1 MINAQQLSALLVR
14 YEGHGP
20 RYTSY
25 PTALH
30 FNQDFTVDDYLQ
42 QVALSNQALV
52 PRPLSLYVH
61 VPFCASLCYYCGC
74 NKVVT
79 RNQNR
84 AVEYVELLSREITAR
99 AEAFADDRLVQQIH
113 FGGGTPTFL
122 SVSQIKEVLELIAQ
136 SFHLGLPHN
145 LEMSIEIDPRSVSV
159 SDLEALIELGFNR
172 FSFGIQ
178 DLNPDVQK
186 AVNREQCFD
195 QIKALVKR
203 ARELHIKSVSFDLIY
218 GLPLQT
224 PDTFHKTLQEII
236 AVRPDRLALYN
247 YAHMPDR
254 MPSQRLIKSEDLPS
268 SVDKLTILSDSI
280 ISLSEAGYEY
290 IGMDHFALPQDSLA
304 EAQRN
309 GSLQRNFQGYSTN
322 ADSDLIGIGVS
333 SISRI
338 NECYSQ
344 NATDLATYT
353 GKLDKGVLPVSKGL
367 VMSRDDVVRADL
379 IQRLMCGE
387 RIEYEAFGAE
397 HDLLFEHYFEHELA
411 QLKGIK
417 QDGLLDADETGFQV
431 TELGRVFLRNIAM
444 CFDHYLRHP
453 NRDNNGALRYS
464 KTV

>member
-1 MINAQQLSALLVR
+1 VIDAQQLSALLVR

-30 FNQDFTVDDYLQ
+30 FNEKFRIEDYQ
-42 QVALSNQALV
+42 EQVALSNQLLV

-84 AVEYVELLSREITAR
+84 AAEYVEILSREIALR
-99 AEAFADDRLVQQIH
+99 AQSFADDRLIQQIH

-122 SVSQIKEVLELIAQ
+122 SVAQIQEVLELIAQ

-145 LEMSIEIDPRSVSV
+145 LEMGIEIDPRSVS
-159 SDLEALIELGFNR
+159 LEDMEKLIELGFNR

-178 DLNPDVQK
+178 DLNPEVQK

-195 QIKALVKR
+195 KIKALVNC
-203 ARELHIKSVSFDLIY
+203 ARELNIKSISFDLIY

-224 PDTFHKTLQEII
+224 PDSFHRTLQEII
-236 AVRPDRLALYN
+236 DVKPDRLALYN

-280 ISLSEAGYEY
+280 ISLSKAGYEY
-290 IGMDHFALPQDSLA
+290 IGMDHFALPDDSLA
-304 EAQRN
+304 KAQRD

-322 ADSDLIGIGVS
+322 AEADLIGIGVS

-338 NECYSQ
+338 NESYSQ

-353 GKLDKGVLPVSKGL
+353 KLLDKELLPIAKGL

-387 RIEYEAFGAE
+387 RIEYNAFGAE
-397 HDLLFEHYFEHELA
+397 HDLVFDQYFEHELA
-411 QLKGIK
+411 QLKSIK
-417 QDGLLDADETGFQV
+417 QDGLLASDDTGFQV

-444 CFDHYLRHP
+444 CFDHYLRSAS
-453 NRDNNGALRYS
+453 RDNDKTLRYS
-464 KTV
+464 KTI